1 VGWGEWPAV
10 GKSAEG
16 VSGGCEVNLPLGED
30 SGYAEG
36 WVGQCFDVSVAGEVA
51 AVVEVEA

>member
-1 VGWGEWPAV
+1 MGWGERPAV

-16 VSGGCEVNLPLGED
+16 VSRGCEVNLTLGED
-30 SGYAEG
+30 SGYGEG
-36 WVGQCFDVSVAGEVA
+36 RVGQCFDMPVAGEVA